1 MEANV
6 TNGVAAYRRGSH
18 DGVIAFGGGS
28 ALDTGKA
35 IALMVG
41 QSRPIWDFEDREDWY
56 TRVNVAGMAP
66 TIGVPTT
73 SGTGSEVG
81 RASVITDLRDHT
93 KKIIFHPRMQ
103 PALVIADPELT
114 LGLPPKVTAAVGM
127 DALSHNLEAYCA
139 PFHHPMADG
148 IAVEGM
154 RLIKQWLPVA
164 VTDGS
169 NIEARS
175 QMMVA
180 SAMGATAF
188 QKGLGAMHS
197 LSHPCSANLNTHHG
211 LTNGVVM
218 PYVLAWN
225 RSALEEKM
233 ARLAAYLGLPQPSF
247 DAVMKWIL
255 DLRRQIGI
263 PATLADLGMQAA
275 HVRHFRPAGVRR
287 PVDRRQ
293 PAADDAGQVC
303 AAVSEL
309 HRRPGALTVIH
320 WQFSPPQAYSRHARP
335 RLLRSRRPAA
345 DRRGSGQRRRPALR
359 QQARDHR
366 RSAREGAAV
375 LRRADRRADA
385 LDPASPDFQLSAAA
399 SIPTATATS
408 KCRSKSG
415 PTTSALTS

>member
-1 MEANV
+1 MTSLRGNWNYPTLIRFGAGRIAELPDACKTLRIARPLLVTDPALAALPMIAKAVESCRGAGLACEVFSDLQANPVEANV

-66 TIGVPTT
+66 TLGVPTT

-81 RASVITDLRDHT
+81 RASVITDLSDHT

-154 RLIKQWLPVA
+154 RLIRQWLPVA
-164 VTDGS
+164 VADGS

-211 LTNGVVM
+211 LTNAVVM
-218 PYVLAWN
+218 PYVLSWN
-225 RSALEEKM
+225 RPALSEKM
-233 ARLAAYLGLPQPSF
+233 QRLAAFLNLKQPSF
-247 DAVMKWIL
+247 NGVLDWIL
-255 DLRRQIGI
+255 ELRKSIGV
-263 PATLADLGMQAA
+263 PETLAELGVKPEHAQTFSQQA
-275 HVRHFRPAGVRR
+275 FDDPSTGGN
-287 PVDRRQ
+287 PV
-293 PAADDAGQVC
+293 PMTAADFAQLYRNCIEG
-303 AAVSEL
+303 
-309 HRRPGALTVIH
+309 
-320 WQFSPPQAYSRHARP
+320 RHA
-335 RLLRSRRPAA
+335 
-345 DRRGSGQRRRPALR
+345 
-359 QQARDHR
+359 
-366 RSAREGAAV
+366 
-375 LRRADRRADA
+375 
-385 LDPASPDFQLSAAA
+385 AS
-399 SIPTATATS
+399 
-408 KCRSKSG
+408 
-415 PTTSALTS
+415 